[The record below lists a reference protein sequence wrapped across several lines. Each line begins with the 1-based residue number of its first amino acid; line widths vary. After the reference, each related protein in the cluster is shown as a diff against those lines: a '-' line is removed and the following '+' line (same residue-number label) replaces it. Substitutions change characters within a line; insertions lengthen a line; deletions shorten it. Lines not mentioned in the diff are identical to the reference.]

1 MDLIDFMLHDKTVVG
16 EYEKIDAVNPYPS
29 NHGMKH
35 IYGFLDLIDRSKDA
49 FELSARDVLIVKT
62 CAILHD
68 LGQTQGRK
76 DHGVR
81 SREFAEKYL
90 PSKGV
95 FSNEELKE
103 IYEAIE
109 FHDEYQDYSKVPS
122 RNAWI
127 VNVVDKLDFS
137 RHRLEDN
144 YLERFKYSA
153 YADIERLDFYKT
165 ETGLKIVIRKIEDPK
180 ILTSELLFKY
190 NLFAKGMNAL
200 RNFGWAYNF
209 VPEVYLEDEK
219 LDLDTIDTSVIFDK

>member
-1 MDLIDFMLHDKTVVG
+1 MDLIEFMLNDKTVVG

-35 IYGFLDLIDRSKDA
+35 IYGFLDLIDRSKDV
-49 FELSARDVLIVKT
+49 FELSQRDELIVKT

-76 DHGVR
+76 DHGLR
-81 SREFAEKYL
+81 GREFAEKYL

-95 FSNEELKE
+95 FSDEELKE

-109 FHDEYQDYSKVPS
+109 FHDEYLDYSKVPS

-127 VNVVDKLDFS
+127 VNVIDKLDIS
-137 RHRLEDN
+137 RYRLEDD
-144 YLERFKYSA
+144 YLERFNYSA

-165 ETGLKIVIRKIEDPK
+165 DNGLKIVIKTIENPQV
-180 ILTSELLFKY
+180 ITSKYLFTY

-200 RNFGWAYNF
+200 RHFGWAYGII
-209 VPEVYLEDEK
+209 PEVYLEDEK
-219 LDLDTIDTSVIFDK
+219 LDIETLDTSVIFDK